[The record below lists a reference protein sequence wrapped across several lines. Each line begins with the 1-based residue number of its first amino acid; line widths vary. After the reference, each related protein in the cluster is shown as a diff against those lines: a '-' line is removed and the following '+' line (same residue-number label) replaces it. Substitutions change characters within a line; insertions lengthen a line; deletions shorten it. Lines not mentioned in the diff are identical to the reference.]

1 MPTPK
6 KNGALK
12 ISIIFF
18 LLLVGQFFVIRAIF
32 AAGAFQTPSLEVNP
46 AYKAADTQA
55 EATVP
60 DFSAIKIQAPELKY
74 IPALNKKYS
83 LLAQDTNKGFFERK
97 LDQLTSWFQEDLWEE
112 VILAGGSKALGSAM
126 RSALNTIA
134 MDTATWLGSGGN
146 GQKPLFYT
154 EGWGAYLTNVADNAA
169 GTFVEQLGK
178 QNGYAK
184 FNLCKP
190 NFALQMKIGLGLVQ
204 SVKPSAPAC
213 TFTKLVSNW
222 ENELTSEDFMQKIQS
237 SFDPNNN
244 DFGVAFSLQTGMFQQ
259 IAEDKYS
266 KLLTREEGQG
276 YVNDPTGKIS
286 GALGIPIASEVE
298 RKNVLDSGMKANAI
312 TQYTGYALVDAANVF
327 INQLAV
333 TAFNELMKKL
343 GGKSY
348 TSSYGNWNS
357 LISNFSAGPD
367 ATIGGGITA
376 TKNQLRKIVEPQ
388 FNVRGDYNILSEL
401 SSCPKPDRAGPTNCV
416 IDEKFKQGI
425 LDKKTV
431 AEAVRLGYLNGEKVV
446 GFSSDGVEPR
456 YTDAYPY
463 RTLLILR
470 KFRILPVGWEIAAQY
485 IRDNLDSTKPNG
497 VGPKTLAD
505 LMACFDQNDEFPGY
519 FAAWC
524 QGLVDPHWLLKAPLN
539 YCRREGPGPENI
551 SDDDSTLVR
560 NDKYCADEQSCIKE
574 KADGSCEYYGYCTE
588 ERRKWKFNTDSCEP
602 LYNTC
607 QTFKKEDGASV
618 SYLKN
623 TLDYSG
629 CTVDNAGC
637 TDYCTAY
644 NFSTG
649 KYSCTA
655 SSTGNKVFLDRDAQ
669 SCDSK
674 SEGCTSFIRARDGLG
689 ANLLLNSSFEEDL
702 ANGTWSAIGAT
713 SSDAFSGFSS
723 LLLNPGVM
731 TKNFSAG
738 PGLAYVG
745 GEYNVEG
752 ESYTISLYS
761 KNCPAGSTIS
771 LKDGANTESASIESG
786 GTWQLFS
793 LSHVFLSSG
802 PSFDFEFNTP
812 AGSSCL
818 IDAIKMEKSIGATPY
833 SDYGATGLITEKYA
847 PSYLGC
853 DGVAD
858 PAECKDFARSCKFEE
873 VGCELYTPT
882 NGGLPV
888 PGKVKPGDYCV
899 AECVGFDTYLQS
911 QTTFDSLRPDYF
923 IPKTAKSCSAELN
936 GCDQFTNLDKLGS
949 GAEATEY
956 YSYLRQCVT
965 SGGTQFYTW
974 EGSNETGFQ
983 LKVVSLKADD
993 DTDDVPLDLDG
1004 NPVTPDIADYV
1015 GDPAVTGTRALEV
1028 AKCNEKIYQLKQTD
1042 PGYNPDCREYYNTA
1056 GVKSYHLYSQTI
1068 SEDSNCH
1075 PYRRTEVNID
1085 PSITLQAACVGADKN
1100 WNASTTECAVCI
1112 NGGVWNAQQGA
1123 CIYQAIPGQGTQC
1136 SAAANGC
1143 REYTGNTG
1151 QTVKILSNSD
1161 FEDSTLQG
1169 WASFNGADVPILS
1182 TESIN
1187 MGGHSLY
1194 VKTTANNQGVVLA
1207 MPTSTMLT
1215 GSSYAITLIAKTRT
1229 PVNLK
1234 VRSTNAAAANVDFI
1248 GIGALTADWQMYR
1261 ANLSDMTVIDPIN
1274 LIIEADVPAEFFVDN
1289 IKLSEISN
1297 RFYLL
1302 KNSWNTPET
1311 CNQDLNKKP
1320 YPLYM
1325 LGCNEYKDRDNLTY
1339 YLRSFS
1345 YLCKDDAIGCELMVD
1360 IHNSTNPKSEN
1371 FNTGTAQTEDD
1382 LTVLADNY
1390 IYAVY
1395 DKKKLCKSEDV
1406 GCQRLGK
1413 PYDYSGER
1421 LHSDVYLKNNPD
1433 NYKTAMCD
1441 YPGLSCDEYSSDDSV
1456 SYFKN
1461 PYDLA
1466 CEWRPGPK
1474 NVYSWYKK
1482 RVNRCDVNNDGSGE
1496 GALCADNAGCS
1507 AAPGY
1512 VGVACTQSSQCNPAT
1527 PAPQNNVCDKG
1538 VCRSACSEDRVD
1550 HLCSTDFG
1558 INPKTFGIGTG
1569 QRTSQPTRDVGG
1581 TNWVGL
1587 CPAEESSCT
1596 ELVDPK
1602 SSFNQNLIFNN
1613 DFAQN
1618 INLADEPNR
1627 DGWPG
1632 NVQGVKLDANTLYI
1646 LSGTGNAGSSVTV
1659 GNCTSASGGSNVS
1672 LLSANTNTLNA
1683 PQAAITLNLGANP
1696 VKTSLA
1702 FYSNNSIK
1710 CQISIVPAGVVTN
1723 LDLGLYK
1730 AAVDYQLDKG
1740 LDATGCNG
1748 LVDQSQGCVLFNKRS
1763 QDGAS
1768 VLNLNYD
1775 ADTSSSTPSINAGLE
1790 RDSNVLL
1797 KVAPDRICDKWLSC
1811 RSSVTLKD
1819 QDGNDKNVCLD
1830 IALCNQFGFDGGCNG
1845 TISKDRNNQTYN
1857 YPNLGGGLLSASQV
1871 GNISGYAKVGKN
1883 QAGQTDAQI
1892 PFGSMIQYGAAAN
1905 VYNGNMELAGDD
1917 GYPVGWKYYNS
1928 NDVWDEKSFKVI
1940 NTVAGVQNEGVG
1952 SAPEGNGILKLGVR
1966 HEITSNSFTVKGG
1979 EFYVLQT
1986 MANTARLK
1994 GDDNADRVHMRFFC
2008 TDNAMIEIQMDDR
2021 QILPGELWHQVMS
2034 PRVQIPNNCSRASV
2048 RFSADNGMEGNFFVD
2063 DVKVKPVLE
2072 SRQNEYTSQSCRLY
2086 PKSEAK
2092 SCQYQDSM
2100 GIRYNGWYGYCLEKD
2115 RYPGSKD
2122 ACLLW
2127 WPVDKINGDPF
2138 SKENTFKGYDGK
2150 FPAYYCAELDGNY
2163 RYVEKRSAAMVL
2175 HQTSSKACFWGN
2187 FFNALIL
2194 GATGGWSILGGFDIL
2209 GYNGTSASGG
2219 PYCPTGAGYLTQTAK
2234 VDCSCGFWDTD
2245 CTQHYYTYCL
2255 PASRKYVVS
2264 NAGETNNEWS
2274 GGAWY
2279 QFNGSLL
2286 KWQGLAGPVT
2296 TEIDNSVKILD
2307 MSKAVAGTS
2316 DGELVDPSKYDFL
2329 PCKKFYQTVS
2339 ETGENKV
2346 WLGRLGEDSRY
2357 SPLGLGYQFKQDDA
2371 PFGSAVPP
2379 SPEDNPYDW
2388 DGHSKTG
2395 RQPISFKL
2403 PESQEVR
2410 AGSPYAC
2417 TGAKCSQVGHCA
2429 DSGRTCVS
2437 LTTVTEPI
2445 DLCATLGAAGTVSGA
2460 AYATPNLCYTAE
2472 NTQVVPVNV
2481 MSTECTRIATGLACT
2496 PQSTA
2501 GCNCISQPTG
2511 LPGPA
2516 PANATICRNAASA
2529 YCDPGVC
2536 SGPVGAASCNTVVIG
2551 VTNVT
2556 TAAAGGPS
2564 DNLAMIY
2571 PSSASTTNPNAR
2583 TWTSPEYACEYG
2595 EECVITPQ
2603 PDWPV
2608 AAPQVA
2614 RTAAQTY
2621 PALENLKRM
2630 FAKNYGVWVWNP
2642 ATKHYEKDNNPV
2654 ENWDINNDPAAGF
2667 CASPRPAWVPAVTN
2681 DYCRI
2686 RPTVDNVLVD
2696 KSVVHKGDNV
2706 ILTFNSHVDVNQLPV
2721 VYYKIVWGDG
2731 KPDTVVTGE
2740 FSDRPNANN
2749 PHVVTHRYEYN
2760 DIQGCSTDP
2769 CGDTNGDGVSDTLR
2783 PTVILM
2789 DNWGTE
2795 SLTATG
2801 PVVSV
2806 FSN

>member
-1 MPTPK
+1 MYKWFNSMAKLRKAAVVVFAIALFSGAFILMLGAKGANAQPYSSQFVPPTPT
-6 KNGALK
+6 G
-12 ISIIFF
+12 
-18 LLLVGQFFVIRAIF
+18 
-32 AAGAFQTPSLEVNP
+32 LEIKTYNP
-46 AYKAADTQA
+46 ADIYGLQQLFGKQEEQKQTSIWG
-55 EATVP
+55 T
-60 DFSAIKIQAPELKY
+60 LKDY
-74 IPALNKKYS
+74 AS
-83 LLAQDTNKGFFERK
+83 K
-97 LDQLTSWFQEDLWEE
+97 LKDWAREDLWNE
-112 VILAGGSKALGSAM
+112 VVVAGGSKALGSAV
-126 RSALNTIA
+126 RNALNTIA

-213 TFTKLVSNW
+213 TFSKLVSNW
-222 ENELTSEDFMQKIQS
+222 ENELSSEDFMDKIQS
-237 SFDPNNN
+237 SFDPTNN

-259 IAEDKYS
+259 INEDKYS
-266 KLLTREEGQG
+266 KLLTRQEGQG
-276 YVNDPTGKIS
+276 YINQGTSKIGES
-286 GALGIPIASEVE
+286 LGLPAKSEVE
-298 RKNVLDSGMKANAI
+298 RKNYLDAGMKANAI

-327 INQLAV
+327 INQLAI

-343 GGKSY
+343 GGKNY
-348 TSSYGNWNS
+348 SSGYGNWSS

-367 ATIGGGITA
+367 ATIGGGIAA
-376 TKNQLRKIVEPQ
+376 TKNQLRKIGEPQ

-401 SSCPKPDRAGPTNCV
+401 SSCPKPEKAGPTNCV
-416 IDEKFKQGI
+416 IDDKFKQGI

-431 AEAVRLGYLNGEKVV
+431 AEAIKLGYLNGEKIV

-463 RTLLILR
+463 RSLIILR

-485 IRDNLDSTKPNG
+485 IRDNLDPTKPNG
-497 VGPKTLAD
+497 VGPKSLGE
-505 LMACFDQNDEFPGY
+505 LVACFDQNDEYPGY
-519 FAAWC
+519 YAAWC
-524 QGLVDPHWLLKAPLN
+524 QGLVDPNWLLKAPLN

-551 SDDDSTLVR
+551 SDDEATLVR
-560 NDKYCADEQSCIKE
+560 SDKYCADEQSCIKE

-588 ERRKWKFNTDSCEP
+588 ERRKWKFNSESCEP

-607 QTFKKEDGASV
+607 QTFKNESGASV

-629 CTVDNAGC
+629 CSVDNAGC

-644 NFSTG
+644 NFATG
-649 KYSCTA
+649 RYSCTA
-655 SSTGNKVFLDRDAQ
+655 TSTGNKVFLDRDAG
-669 SCDSK
+669 SCDQK
-674 SEGCTSFIRARDGLG
+674 SEGCTSFIRTKEGTG
-689 ANLLLNSSFEEDL
+689 ANLLLNSSFEDDL
-702 ANGTWSAIGAT
+702 ATGAWAALGAT
-713 SSDAFSGFSS
+713 TSDAFSGFSS
-723 LLLNPGVM
+723 LQLTPGVL

-738 PGLAYVG
+738 PGLTYVG
-745 GEYNVEG
+745 GEYNIEG

-761 KNCPAGSTIS
+761 KNCPAGSTVS
-771 LKDGANTESASIESG
+771 LMDGANTEAVSIESA
-786 GTWQLFS
+786 GTWTLNS
-793 LSHVFLSSG
+793 LSHVFMSSG
-802 PSFDFEFNTP
+802 PAFDFQFDTP

-818 IDAIKMEKSIGATPY
+818 IDAIKIEKSIGATPY
-833 SDYGATGLITEKYA
+833 SEYGTTGLVHEKYA

-873 VGCELYTPT
+873 VGCELYTPVS
-882 NGGLPV
+882 GDMPV
-888 PGKVKPGDYCV
+888 PGKVKPADYCV

-923 IPKTAKSCSAELN
+923 IPKTAKACSAETN

-956 YSYLRQCVT
+956 YSYLRQCIT

-983 LKVVSLKADD
+983 LKVVSLKAD
-993 DTDDVPLDLDG
+993 TDAHPWGPLDLDG
-1004 NPVTPDIADYV
+1004 NPVTPNVADYV
-1015 GDPAVTGTRALEV
+1015 GDPAITGDRLQEV
-1028 AKCNEKIYQLKQTD
+1028 AKCNERIYQLKQTD

-1068 SEDSNCH
+1068 SEDANCH

-1085 PSITLQAACVGADKN
+1085 PSITVAGACVGADRN
-1100 WNASTTECAVCI
+1100 WNAATGECAVCI
-1112 NGGVWNAQQGA
+1112 NGGTWNVQQGA
-1123 CIYQAIPGQGTQC
+1123 CVYQAIPGQGAQC

-1151 QTVKILSNSD
+1151 QSVRILSNSD

-1169 WASFNGADVPILS
+1169 WSNFNGAAVPTLS
-1182 TESIN
+1182 PESVN
-1187 MGGHSLY
+1187 MGGHSIY
-1194 VKTTANNQGVVLA
+1194 AQTVANNQGIVLKI
-1207 MPTSTMLT
+1207 PTSTMAV
-1215 GSSYAITLIAKTRT
+1215 GKSYAITLIAKTRT
-1229 PVNLK
+1229 PVNLR
-1234 VRSTNAAAANVDFI
+1234 VHVTNAAAANVDFV
-1248 GIGALTADWQMYR
+1248 GVGALTADWQMYR
-1261 ANLSDMTVIDPIN
+1261 ANLSEMTVVEAEN

-1289 IKLSEISN
+1289 IKLTEISN
-1297 RFYLL
+1297 RFYLI

-1311 CNQDLNKKP
+1311 CNQDLSKKP

-1325 LGCNEYKDRDNLTY
+1325 LGCNEYKDRDNLTH

-1345 YLCKDDAIGCELMVD
+1345 YLCGEGSVGCELMVD
-1360 IHNSTNPKSEN
+1360 IHNSTNPLQEN
-1371 FNTGTAQTEDD
+1371 YNAATARAEDD
-1382 LTVLADNY
+1382 LTVQADNY
-1390 IYAVY
+1390 VYAVY
-1395 DKKKLCKSEDV
+1395 DKKKLCQSEDV

-1433 NYKTAMCD
+1433 NYKKAMCD
-1441 YPGLSCDEYSSDDSV
+1441 YPGLSCDEYASGDSMT
-1456 SYFKN
+1456 YFKN
-1461 PYDLA
+1461 PGDLT

-1474 NVYSWYKK
+1474 NVFAWYKK
-1482 RVNRCDVNNDGSGE
+1482 KVKRCNAT
-1496 GALCADNAGCS
+1496 GA
-1507 AAPGY
+1507 
-1512 VGVACTQSSQCNPAT
+1512 V
-1527 PAPQNNVCDKG
+1527 
-1538 VCRSACSEDRVD
+1538 
-1550 HLCSTDFG
+1550 CSTDKDCVSPQKCETETADQLCSNDAG
-1558 INPKTFGIGTG
+1558 VNPKTFGIGTG
-1569 QRTSQPTRDVGG
+1569 FRTAQPARDAAGA
-1581 TNWVGL
+1581 NWVGV
-1587 CPAEESSCT
+1587 CPAEESGCT
-1596 ELVDPK
+1596 EFIDPK
-1602 SSFNQNLIFNN
+1602 SSFNQNLLFNN

-1618 INLADEPNR
+1618 INLGDEPNR

-1632 NVQGVKLDANTLYI
+1632 NIQGVKLDANTLYV

-1659 GNCTSASGGSNVS
+1659 GNCTSAIGGSNVS
-1672 LLSANTNTLNA
+1672 LLDAATNSLNA
-1683 PQAAITLNLGANP
+1683 PAAAVTLTLGASP
-1696 VKTSLA
+1696 TKTSLA
-1702 FYSNNSIK
+1702 FYSNNSIR
-1710 CQISIVPAGVVTN
+1710 CNISVVPAGPLTG

-1730 AAVDYQLDKG
+1730 AAVDYQLDRN
-1740 LDATGCNG
+1740 LDSTSCNG
-1748 LVDQSQGCVLFNKRS
+1748 LVDQSQGCVLFNKRG

-1768 VLNLNYD
+1768 VTSLNYD
-1775 ADTSSSTPSINAGLE
+1775 VDTSSSTPSVSAGIE
-1790 RDSNVLL
+1790 RDSNILL
-1797 KVAPDRICDKWLSC
+1797 KVTPDRICDKWLSC
-1811 RSSVTLKD
+1811 RSSITLKD

-1830 IALCNQFGFDGGCNG
+1830 IALCNQFGFEGGCNG

-1857 YPNLGGGLLSASQV
+1857 YPNLGGGLLSANQV

-1892 PFGSMIQYGAAAN
+1892 PFGSMLQYGASAN
-1905 VYNGNMELAGDD
+1905 VYNGNMELAGEN
-1917 GYPVGWKYYNS
+1917 GYPIGWKYHLS

-1940 NTVAGVQNEGVG
+1940 NTVAAVQNEGVG
-1952 SAPEGNGILKLGVR
+1952 GAPEGSGILKLGVR
-1966 HEITSNSFTVKGG
+1966 HVITSNSFTVKGG
-1979 EFYVLQT
+1979 EFYILQ
-1986 MANTARLK
+1986 AQVNTARLK
-1994 GDDNADRVHMRFFC
+1994 GDDNADRVHMRFIC
-2008 TDNAMIEIQMDDR
+2008 IDNAMAEIQMDDK
-2021 QILPGELWHQVMS
+2021 QILPGELWHQAMS
-2034 PRVQIPNNCSRASV
+2034 PRVQAPNNCSRAAV
-2048 RFSADNGMEGNFFVD
+2048 RFEADPGMEGNFFVD

-2072 SRQNEYTSQSCRLY
+2072 NRTNEYVSQSCRLY

-2092 SCQYQDSM
+2092 SCQYQDNS
-2100 GIRYNGWYGYCLEKD
+2100 GVRYNGWYGYCLEKD
-2115 RYPGSKD
+2115 RYPGSND

-2163 RYVEKRSAAMVL
+2163 RYVEKRSAGIVL
-2175 HQTSSKACFWGN
+2175 HQTATKACFWGN
-2187 FFNALIL
+2187 FFNAALL
-2194 GATGGWSILGGFDIL
+2194 GAVTGWGMVPGFDIL
-2209 GYNGTSASGG
+2209 GYNGTSATGG

-2255 PASRKYVVS
+2255 PASRKYIVG
-2264 NAGETNNEWS
+2264 NAGETNNEWG

-2286 KWQGLAGPVT
+2286 KWQSLAGSVT
-2296 TEIDNSVKILD
+2296 TEIDNSVRILD
-2307 MSKAVAGTS
+2307 MSAAGAGN
-2316 DGELVDPSKYDFL
+2316 DGVLVDPDKYDFL

-2357 SPLGLGYQFKQDDA
+2357 SPPGLAYQYKQDDA
-2371 PFGSAVPP
+2371 PYGSAVPP
-2379 SPEDNPYDW
+2379 TPLDNPYDW
-2388 DGHSKTG
+2388 DGHTKPG

-2403 PESQEVR
+2403 PESQQVR
-2410 AGSPYAC
+2410 AGSPYGC

-2437 LTTVTEPI
+2437 LDSVTESI
-2445 DLCATLGAAGTVSGA
+2445 DLCATLGAAATVSGG
-2460 AYATPNLCYTAE
+2460 AYNTPNRCYASE
-2472 NTQVVPVNV
+2472 VAQVVPTNV
-2481 MSTECTRIATGLACT
+2481 MSTQCTRIATGLACT

-2501 GCNCISQPTG
+2501 ACNCISQPTG
-2511 LPGPA
+2511 LAAPA
-2516 PANATICRNAASA
+2516 PANATICRNAANA
-2529 YCDPGVC
+2529 YCDPGLC
-2536 SGPVGAASCNTVVIG
+2536 SGPVGAASCNTISIG
-2551 VTNVT
+2551 VTNIT

-2564 DNLAMIY
+2564 DNLAMVY
-2571 PSSASTTNPNAR
+2571 PSTASSTNPNAR
-2583 TWTSPEYACEYG
+2583 TWTPPEYSCEYG

-2608 AAPQVA
+2608 ASPQVA

-2630 FAKNYGVWVWNP
+2630 FAKNYGVWIWNS
-2642 ATKHYEKDNNPV
+2642 ATKHYEKDFNPV

-2667 CASPRPAWVPAVTN
+2667 CGSPRPSWNPGISN

-2686 RPTVDNVLVD
+2686 RPVVDNVQVD
-2696 KSVVHKGDNV
+2696 KNVVRKGDNV

-2740 FSDRPNANN
+2740 FGDRPNANN

-2760 DIQGCSTDP
+2760 DIQGCAANP
-2769 CGDTNGDGVSDTLR
+2769 CAPIQ

-2795 SLTATG
+2795 SVIVSG
-2801 PVVSV
+2801 PAISV